1 MPDWQAPGAV
11 VVIGAGV
18 VGVSTAWELLGRGW
32 EVTLLEAGDDVALA
46 TSYANGGLLT
56 RAMSDPWNAP
66 GVHRSLFTALFGD
79 NVSITVRASALP
91 SLWSWGL
98 RFMRSSTP
106 ARHGA
111 AVIASFGLADYSLRK
126 LSEVSAATG
135 LNFERASPGTLK
147 IFRDKSS
154 EAAAVALAAQMGAH
168 GLRYEILDRSKTL
181 EREPQLT
188 GIRDNI
194 KGSIYFPDDGCG
206 DAHLYCVELAKRF
219 RQAGGK
225 LQSRNAV
232 LRLLVQGSRICG
244 VEAEHGV
251 IQTECVVLAAGNASR
266 LLARQLGVALRI
278 QPVKGYSLTFDVPSQ
293 VPFPSVPVIDRT
305 AHGSVVPIGRRLR
318 VVAGA
323 EFVGDDLR
331 LSPQHKVGLYQLLR
345 TIYPAIAAE
354 VDCRSAK
361 AWTALRPMSADGL
374 PYIGQTSVPGLLA
387 NTGHGHM
394 GWTQAAGS
402 AALLADLMQ
411 GRTPALDPRPFRAT
425 R

>member
-98 RFMRSSTP
+98 RFMRSSTRL
-106 ARHGA
+106 RHAA
-111 AVIASFGLADYSLRK
+111 AVAASFRLADYSLRK
-126 LSEVSAATG
+126 VRELSEATG
-135 LNFERASPGTLK
+135 LNFDQASRGTLK
-147 IFRDKSS
+147 IFRDRSS
-154 EAAAVALAAQMGAH
+154 EETAVALANQMGAQ

-206 DAHLYCVELAKRF
+206 DAYLYCVELAKRF
-219 RQAGGK
+219 CLAGGK
-225 LQSRNAV
+225 LQTRIAV
-232 LRLLVQGSRICG
+232 SRLLVHGSRICG
-244 VEAEHGV
+244 VETEQGV
-251 IQTECVVLAAGNASR
+251 IDTQSVVLAAGNASR
-266 LLARQLGVALRI
+266 SLASPFGVALRI
-278 QPVKGYSLTFDVPSQ
+278 QPVKGYSLTIDLPSR
-293 VPFPSVPVIDRT
+293 VLLPRVPVIDRT
-305 AHGSVVPIGRRLR
+305 AHGSVVPIGRNLR
-318 VVAGA
+318 VVGGA
-323 EFVGDDLR
+323 EFVGHDLR
-331 LSPQHKVGLYQLLR
+331 LLPRHTRGLQQLLR
-345 TIYPAIAAE
+345 MIYPAIAAE
-354 VDCRSAK
+354 VDYSSAK

-374 PYIGQTSVPGLLA
+374 PYIGQTHVRGLLA

-402 AALLADLMQ
+402 AALLADLMED
-411 GRTPALDPRPFRAT
+411 RVPALDPQPFRAT